1 MIVGSTDQK
10 FTVDVMKNISGYQS
24 AEIRYI
30 KPNKVT
36 GHFDADV
43 VNPVTGIIEY
53 LVQNVSD
60 IDVAGDWIFWAKI
73 NYVDGS
79 VGYGE
84 PFVVTAKN
92 QGQL

>member
-10 FTVDVMKNISGYQS
+10 FTVDVMKDISSAQS
-24 AEIRYI
+24 AEIKFI
-30 KPNKVT
+30 KPDNTNGYFSATIV
-36 GHFDADV
+36 DDV
-43 VNPVTGIIEY
+43 NGIIEY
-53 LVQNVSD
+53 AVQNVSD
-60 IDVAGDWIFWAKI
+60 IDMAGDWIFWAKI
-73 NYVDGS
+73 SYTDGS